1 MKVSIIGSGYVG
13 LSTAIALSYIGHDV
27 SCIDID
33 QNKIDNLNQ
42 GIAPFYE
49 PALDDLLVEL
59 KDKCQFTTDYKK
71 GLENTEIIF
80 LAVGTPSTPAGN
92 ANLTYLY
99 DAISKIAV
107 HSAGKN
113 PIIVTKSTVPVG
125 TSKEIEA
132 ILQRALPNQKFRIAS
147 NPEFLRQGRALHD
160 TLFPERIVAGSDSTE
175 ALAIIEELYRPI
187 LEQSFADSEALGRPS
202 NLAKVPFIKTSIESA
217 ELAKYAANAFLATKI
232 SFANEIANVCDVV
245 GADIKEVVEVI
256 SHDSRIGGQFLN
268 AGLGYGG
275 SCFPKDTRALAYISH
290 RGGYEFKLLNAVIGV
305 NNDQRFKVI
314 EKVEHALGN
323 LHGKNVCILGLTFK
337 PGTDDLRDAPS
348 IDIAEEL
355 LHRGVN
361 VSAHDPI
368 AIETARKVLNDKIRL
383 CEDLPDALKGADAVV
398 LVTEWQDYIDLDW
411 RSAKALVNHAIL
423 IDGRNALDPKRMS
436 EMGWLYQ
443 GVGRRGI
450 EKPRLVNATNLL

>member
-33 QNKIDNLNQ
+33 QNKIDNLNE

-49 PALDDLLVEL
+49 PALDELLLKL
-59 KDKCQFTTDYKK
+59 KDKCEFTTDYKK
-71 GLENTEIIF
+71 GLADTEIVF

-99 DAISKIAV
+99 DAITKIAN
-107 HSAGKN
+107 HSFTNN

-132 ILQRALPNQKFRIAS
+132 IFERVLPNQKFRIAS

-160 TLFPERIVAGSDSTE
+160 TLFPERIVAGSSSKE
-175 ALAIIEELYRPI
+175 ALDIIKELYKPI
-187 LEQSFADSEALGRPS
+187 LEQSFADSKALARPKELTS
-202 NLAKVPFIKTSIESA
+202 VPFIATSIESA

-245 GADIKEVVEVI
+245 GADIKEVVEVL
-256 SHDSRIGGQFLN
+256 SHDSRIGSKFLN

-290 RGGYEFKLLNAVIGV
+290 RGGYNFKLLNAVIGV
-305 NNDQRFKVI
+305 SNDQRFKVI
-314 EKVEHALGN
+314 EKIENALGH
-323 LHGKNVCILGLTFK
+323 LHGKNICILGLTFK

-348 IDIAEEL
+348 IDIAQEL
-355 LHRGVN
+355 LQRGVN

-368 AIETARKVLNDKIRL
+368 AIETASKVLDPKVKLFSNV
-383 CEDLPDALKGADAVV
+383 EAALKNADAVV

-411 RSAKALVNHAIL
+411 TDMKTVVKHAIL
-423 IDGRNALDPKRMS
+423 IDGRNALNPK
-436 EMGWLYQ
+436 EMDEAGWIYQ
-443 GVGRRGI
+443 GVGRRGTI
-450 EKPRLVNATNLL
+450 DKAVLI

>member
-1 MKVSIIGSGYVG
+1 MKVSIIGCGYVG
-13 LSTAIALSYIGHDV
+13 LSTAVALAHVGHDV

-33 QNKIDNLNQ
+33 LNKIENLKN

-49 PALDDLLVEL
+49 PALDEMLLNL
-59 KDKCQFTTDYKK
+59 QNNLFFTTNYQD
-71 GLENTEIIF
+71 GLVNAEMIF

-99 DAISKIAV
+99 DAISKIAANIDYSKPV
-107 HSAGKN
+107 
-113 PIIVTKSTVPVG
+113 IVTKSTVPVG
-125 TSKEIEA
+125 TSKEIES
-132 ILQRALPNQKFRIAS
+132 ILKNALPEQEFMIAS
-147 NPEFLRQGRALHD
+147 NPEFLRQGRALLD
-160 TLFPERIVAGSDSTE
+160 TLYPERIVAGSSSRK
-175 ALAIIEELYRPI
+175 ALAKIEELYKPI
-187 LEQSFADSEALGRPS
+187 LKQSFAETEALPRPKS
-202 NLAKVPFIKTSIESA
+202 LKEVPFIATTIESA
-217 ELAKYAANAFLATKI
+217 ELSKYAANAFLATKI

-256 SHDSRIGGQFLN
+256 SHDSRIGRQFLN

-275 SCFPKDTRALAYISH
+275 SCFPKDTKALAYISH

-314 EKVEHALGN
+314 EKIEHSLGN

-348 IDIAEEL
+348 IDIANEL

-368 AIETARKVLNDKIRL
+368 ATESARRLLDEKVKIFDKVNA
-383 CEDLPDALKGADAVV
+383 ALKSADAVV
-398 LVTEWQDYIDLDW
+398 LVTEWQDYIELDW
-411 RSAKALVNHAIL
+411 QEVKDLVNHAII
-423 IDGRNALDPKRMS
+423 IDGRNALDPNAMS
-436 EMGWLYQ
+436 EMGWIYQ

-450 EKPRLVNATNLL
+450 DKPVLSISSLGK

>member
-1 MKVSIIGSGYVG
+1 MNVSIIGCGYVG
-13 LSTAIALSYIGHDV
+13 LSTAVALSYIGHKV

-49 PALDDLLVEL
+49 PALDELLIEL
-59 KDKCQFTTDYKK
+59 KERIEFTTDYKK
-71 GLENTEIIF
+71 GLDNAEIIF

-99 DAISKIAV
+99 DAISKIAN

-132 ILQRALPNQKFRIAS
+132 IFKRMLPNQEFKIAS

-160 TLFPERIVAGSDSTE
+160 TLFPERVVAGSNSKE
-175 ALAIIEELYRPI
+175 ALTIIEDLYQPI
-187 LEQSFADSEALGRPS
+187 LEQSFSDSKALARPA
-202 NLAKVPFIKTSIESA
+202 NLKKVPFIATSIESA

-232 SFANEIANVCDVV
+232 SFANEIANVCDLV
-245 GADIKEVVEVI
+245 GADIKEVVEVL
-256 SHDSRIGGQFLN
+256 SHDSRIGSQFLN

-275 SCFPKDTRALAYISH
+275 SCFPKDTKALAYISH
-290 RGGYEFKLLNAVIGV
+290 RGGYNFKLLNAVIGV

-314 EKVEHALGN
+314 EKIENSLGH
-323 LHGKNVCILGLTFK
+323 LHGKNICILGLTFK

-348 IDIAEEL
+348 IDIAQEL
-355 LHRGVN
+355 LQRGVN

-368 AIETARKVLNDKIRL
+368 AIESARKILDPQVELFNKV
-383 CEDLPDALKGADAVV
+383 EDALKDADAVV

-411 RSAKALVNHAIL
+411 QNIKTMVKHAIL
-423 IDGRNALDPKRMS
+423 IDGRNALDPK
-436 EMGWLYQ
+436 EMDAAGWIYQ
-443 GVGRRGI
+443 GVGRRGSI
-450 EKPRLVNATNLL
+450 DKPVLT